1 MSTPSGPAACPA
13 HADQPQP
20 TGMGRNLVLRGFEY
34 LHDRRGDIFQLPL
47 PGFKPTVFVGPEA
60 VRQVLVEARDKLVWR
75 TAPDPV
81 TQLLGRG
88 VLVVD
93 GDEHAHHR
101 GLITP
106 WLHKRHFAGY
116 VETMVDQTDR
126 VLQSWPTGAK
136 VDMVDEMRRISL
148 LTLFQ
153 TLFGA
158 DVWDDLPKLW
168 RPILEAIHAISPGA
182 WLVWP
187 GRPRLRTNHHLRTL
201 DDFLY
206 RLISDR
212 RRMTTPPDDL
222 LSHLLNSGMD
232 DTTTRDQ
239 MLTLLIAGHDTNTA
253 LMSWTLALLGAH
265 PGWMRSVQH
274 EIDGHLADRPPAL
287 DDLSHLPLL
296 DQVIQESLR
305 LYPPI
310 HLGNR
315 LAAEDFE
322 TPACPVPAGSRVV
335 YSIYLT
341 QRDASEWP
349 EPDRFWPGRF
359 AEPRPAVPYAYVPFG
374 GGPRN
379 CVGSAFGK
387 LEAITVL
394 ARVLQRKEL
403 QLAPGAIRPSM
414 GATLMPHPGVRM
426 FAADRHVRAEPARRP
441 PQRPA
446 DDASVGE

>member
-1 MSTPSGPAACPA
+1 MSRPSGPDACPA
-13 HADQPQP
+13 QPDLPQA

-34 LHDRRGDIFQLPL
+34 LHARRGNIFQLPL
-47 PGFKPTVFVGPEA
+47 PGFNPTVFVGPEA
-60 VRQVLVEARDKLVWR
+60 VRQVLVESRDKLIWR

-93 GDEHAHHR
+93 GDEHAHYR

-106 WLHKRHFAGY
+106 WLHKRRFPGY
-116 VETMVDQTDR
+116 VETMVDLTDR
-126 VLQSWPTGAK
+126 VLQGWPATAT
-136 VDMVDEMRRISL
+136 VDMVDAMRRISL

-153 TLFGA
+153 TLFSA
-158 DVWDDLPKLW
+158 DVWDDLPRLW
-168 RPILEAIHAISPGA
+168 QPILEAIHAISPGA

-187 GRPRLRTNHHLRTL
+187 GSPRLRTNRHLRTL
-201 DDFLY
+201 DDHLY

-212 RRMTTPPDDL
+212 RRLSTPPDDL
-222 LSHLLNSGMD
+222 LSHLLDSGMD

-253 LMSWTLALLGAH
+253 LMSWTVALLGAH
-265 PGWMRSVQH
+265 PEWMRTVQD
-274 EIDGHLADRPPAL
+274 EIDGCLGERPPTL
-287 DDLSHLPLL
+287 EDLPHLPLL

-305 LYPPI
+305 LFPPI

-322 TPACPVPAGSRVV
+322 TPTCPVPAGSRVV

-341 QRDASEWP
+341 HRDASEWP

-359 AEPRPAVPYAYVPFG
+359 AESRPAVPYAYVPFG

-394 ARVLQRKEL
+394 ARLLQRKDLRLE
-403 QLAPGAIRPSM
+403 PGTIRPSM
-414 GATLMPHPGVRM
+414 GATLMPHPGVLM
-426 FAADRHVRAEPARRP
+426 LASDRRGGTGHAGSPR
-441 PQRPA
+441 
-446 DDASVGE
+446 